1 MSRNANMQKTILGF
15 VPTQSPIYKLHPVV
29 RLIIFLATGFIPL
42 FIERP
47 EINLIFLVLILGL
60 FVIAKVQLKQLKI
73 YMPMVIT
80 VGVFITLTYIL
91 FPNELGQKIV
101 LFKLGW
107 IKIYYASMMWALCI
121 YARILTLIF
130 SSIFYF
136 STNREK
142 DILVA
147 FRSLN
152 IPFAVTYFIG
162 LSLRSAGIFMEDYRI
177 IREAEQA
184 RGLDMTELSLT
195 AKVKHFCMY
204 MVPLFTLAIRRSE
217 DISVALYSK
226 GTVLQGKYK
235 GKKRPDYL
243 AYYMRV
249 GAMDYLV
256 AVLTILIFAGVVY
269 FRFSG
274 NVLSLNCSPLDGYFL
289 KLLRKGI

>member
-1 MSRNANMQKTILGF
+1 MSRNGKMQKTIIGF
-15 VPTQSPIYKLHPVV
+15 VPTESPIYKLHPVV
-29 RLIIFLATGFIPL
+29 RLIIFLTTGFMPL

-47 EINLIFLVLILGL
+47 EINLILLTVIIGL
-60 FVIAKVQLKQLKI
+60 FLIAKVDLKQLRI
-73 YMPMVIT
+73 YLPMMVT
-80 VGVFITLTYIL
+80 VGAFIALTYIL
-91 FPNELGQKIV
+91 FPNEQGREFILVSLGD
-101 LFKLGW
+101 

-121 YARILTLIF
+121 YVRILTLLA

-147 FRSLN
+147 FRQLKM
-152 IPFAVTYFIG
+152 PFVMTYFIG

-184 RGLDMTELSLT
+184 RGLDMSEMSLA

-204 MVPLFTLAIRRSE
+204 MIPLFTLAIRRSE
-217 DISVALYSK
+217 DISVALYAK

-243 AYYMRV
+243 ASTMRA
-249 GAMDYLV
+249 GGLDYLV
-256 AVLTILIFAGVVY
+256 AGLVIICFVGVVY
-269 FRFSG
+269 GQFGENLFYLHR
-274 NVLSLNCSPLDGYFL
+274 SPLDKYFL
-289 KLLRKGI
+289 QLLGKGV

>member
-1 MSRNANMQKTILGF
+1 MSRNGKMQKTIIGF
-15 VPTQSPIYKLHPVV
+15 VPAQSPIYKLHPVV
-29 RLIIFLATGFIPL
+29 RLIIFLTTGFMPL

-47 EINLIFLVLILGL
+47 EINLILLFAMIGL
-60 FVIAKVQLKQLKI
+60 FLIAKVDLKQLKI

-80 VGVFITLTYIL
+80 VGLFITLTYIF
-91 FPNELGQKIV
+91 FPNEQGREFILVNLGV
-101 LFKLGW
+101 
-107 IKIYYASMMWALCI
+107 IKIYYGSMIWALCI
-121 YARILTLIF
+121 YARILTLLF

-147 FRSLN
+147 FRRLKM
-152 IPFAVTYFIG
+152 PFVMTYFIG

-184 RGLDMTELSLT
+184 RGLDMAEMSL
-195 AKVKHFCMY
+195 AGKVKHFCMY
-204 MVPLFTLAIRRSE
+204 MIPLFTLAIRRSE

-243 AYYMRV
+243 AYNMRA
-249 GAMDYLV
+249 GGFDYVVAGLV
-256 AVLTILIFAGVVY
+256 ILCFVGVVY
-269 FRFSG
+269 FQLSG
-274 NVLSLNCSPLDGYFL
+274 NMFYLHRSPIDRYFL
-289 KLLRKGI
+289 QLLGEGI